1 LISKNAVIQHG
12 LVPMRAAP
20 VRPTSMWLAMLMAIT
35 GAAHAETPAD
45 STVPASATAAGSAT
59 TESSIEAITV
69 TGSRIARPGFESPTP
84 VSTITQEDINIGGRA
99 NIGDFIDTMPQ
110 VRASFSTTSTTNQSL
125 VGSGNFVDLRGLGEV
140 RTLVLV
146 DGKRFVP
153 ENRYGDV
160 DLDVI
165 PQALI
170 ENVDIVTGGASAAYG
185 SNAVAGVVNLR
196 LNHDLQGFKGTVQG
210 GRTDHDDNRNAL
222 VSLAY
227 GSHFLDDR
235 LKLIVGAEY
244 SDNEGVP
251 SVLDRDWGRA
261 NWGIITNPNY
271 VKGNGQ
277 PARLLVSNVGMS
289 NSTLGGLINSGPLKG
304 IQFGPGG
311 TPIPFNYGSLVTG
324 TTMVG
329 GDGQSTSFASVLE
342 SPLSRYSTY
351 GRLSFDF
358 NDSVTAYTEIS
369 YAETSSTVPSNV
381 IPNDQVTIS
390 RDNAFLPASIG
401 AAMDRDGL
409 TNFTMGRVAS
419 DYAHEVYSPDYR
431 TSREVAGLDGKLP
444 AGWSWHAYYTHGDSD
459 QDTTW
464 TNRDNARFALATDA
478 VINPATG
485 AAVCRSTLTNP
496 NNGCQPADLFGSGSV
511 SAAATNYMVINT
523 FIDTQIKQDAAE
535 FSFQG
540 EPFSTWAGPVSLAVG
555 ADWRREETAI
565 TSGLPSQ
572 GGTLFDAN
580 QVPWSGVVSTKE
592 GFAEVVAPLAKDQ
605 VWAKAVDLNLAAR
618 VTDYNTSGTVATWK
632 GGVTYDIN
640 DSVRL
645 RGTRSRDIRAPNAN
659 ELFAKGGQV
668 GHFTVLDPVT
678 GNSESV
684 AEYANGNPDLK
695 PEIADTTTVG
705 IVFNPSFVPRLH
717 ASLDF
722 YDIKVS
728 GAILSFDPQTVV
740 DLCNTSEPGLCGMIK
755 RGADGNIT
763 EIDNAPRN
771 LQEQH
776 IAGADFELTYSLP
789 ADSFLKDAPGDL
801 SFHTTATYVS
811 TITLQDASG
820 SYLQLAGSMEQPTI
834 QSIGGQPHLRG
845 NITTTYTVGATTL
858 SATGRYVGGGKLRNE
873 WGPLDINQV
882 TSSSRTYLDLF
893 ASRDVLD
900 RDGMNV
906 QLFASIVNA
915 TNRDPP
921 ITEQGGVTTRALYD
935 VIGRTYTIGARFHF

>member
-1 LISKNAVIQHG
+1 LKFENAVIRHG
-12 LVPMRAAP
+12 FGQARATP
-20 VRPTSMWLAMLMAIT
+20 VCMTSLWLAVLMAMT
-35 GAAHAETPAD
+35 GAAQAD
-45 STVPASATAAGSAT
+45 TSTDPTVPAPAAA
-59 TESSIEAITV
+59 ESSIEGITV
-69 TGSRIARPGFESPTP
+69 TGSRISRAGFESPTP
-84 VSTITQEDINIGGRA
+84 VSTLTQEDINIGARP
-99 NIGDFIDTMPQ
+99 NIAEFINTMPQ
-110 VRASFSTTSTTNQSL
+110 VRASLSTTSTTNQSL

-170 ENVDIVTGGASAAYG
+170 ESVDIVTGGASAAYG

-196 LNHDLQGFKGTVQG
+196 LNHDLEGFKGTVQG

-227 GSHFLDDR
+227 GTHFLDDK

-244 SDNEGVP
+244 GDNQGVP

-277 PARLLVSNVGMS
+277 PARLLVPNVGMS
-289 NSTLGGLINSGPLKG
+289 NSTFGGLINSGPLKG

-342 SPLSRYSTY
+342 SPVSRYSTY
-351 GRLSFDF
+351 GRLSFEF
-358 NDSVTAYTEIS
+358 NDWLTAYTEIS

-401 AAMDRDGL
+401 AAMDRYGL
-409 TNFTMGRVAS
+409 TSFTMGRVAS
-419 DYAHEVYSPDYR
+419 DYAHEVYSPDYK
-431 TSREVAGLDGKLP
+431 TTREVAGLDGKLP

-459 QDTTW
+459 QNTSW
-464 TNRDNARFALATDA
+464 TNRDNARFALAKDA
-478 VINPATG
+478 VINPLTG

-496 NNGCQPADLFGSGSV
+496 TNGCQPADLFGSGSV

-523 FIDTQIKQDAAE
+523 FIDTAVKQDAAE
-535 FSFQG
+535 LSLQG
-540 EPFSTWAGPVSLAVG
+540 EPVSTWAGPVSLAVG
-555 ADWRREETAI
+555 ADWRREETSI
-565 TSGLPSQ
+565 NSGLPSQ

-592 GFAEVVAPLAKDQ
+592 GFAEVVAPLAKDL
-605 VWAKAVDLNLAAR
+605 VWAKAMDLNLAAR
-618 VTDYNTSGTVATWK
+618 VTDYNTSGTVVTWK
-632 GGVTYDIN
+632 GGLTYDIN

-668 GHFTVLDPVT
+668 GHFTVLDPAT
-678 GNSESV
+678 GNSVSI
-684 AEYANGNPDLK
+684 AEFANGNPDLQ
-695 PEIADTTTVG
+695 PEKSDTTTVG
-705 IVFNPSFVPRLH
+705 IVLSPSFIPRMH
-717 ASLDF
+717 MSLDF
-722 YDIKVS
+722 YDIKVK
-728 GAILSFDPQTVV
+728 GAILSFDPQTIV
-740 DLCNTSEPGLCGMIK
+740 DLCSTSEPGLCSLIK

-776 IAGADFELTYSLP
+776 IAGADFEFAYSLP
-789 ADSFLKDAPGDL
+789 VGSFLKDAPGNL

-834 QSIGGQPHLRG
+834 QSIGGQPHFRG
-845 NITTTYTVGATTL
+845 NFTTTYGVGPTTL
-858 SATGRYVGGGKLRNE
+858 SATARYVGGGKLRNE

-882 TSSSRTYLDLF
+882 TSSSRTYLDVF

-935 VIGRTYTIGARFHF
+935 VIGRTYTLGARFHF